1 MSLNST
7 VKMWSID
14 ENKMKKKNKS
24 DNEAAL
30 KDSNTYG
37 LTKEKF
43 KIFLLSQVNFSNI
56 KTANAL

>member
-1 MSLNST
+1 
-7 VKMWSID
+7 MWSID
-14 ENKMKKKNKS
+14 ENKTKKTKS
-24 DNEAAL
+24 ANEAAL

-37 LTKEKF
+37 LTKEKL